1 MTETV
6 SGSDAPTLRRVAV
19 IGGGITGLAAAQRLA
34 SQSDDIR
41 VVVLESS
48 QRLGGIIRTETADGF
63 LMELGPD
70 SFITNKPA
78 AIQLCWECIG

>member
-6 SGSDAPTLRRVAV
+6 SGRVAPALRRVAV

-34 SQSDDIR
+34 SRSDGIN

-63 LMELGPD
+63 LM
-70 SFITNKPA
+70 
-78 AIQLCWECIG
+78 